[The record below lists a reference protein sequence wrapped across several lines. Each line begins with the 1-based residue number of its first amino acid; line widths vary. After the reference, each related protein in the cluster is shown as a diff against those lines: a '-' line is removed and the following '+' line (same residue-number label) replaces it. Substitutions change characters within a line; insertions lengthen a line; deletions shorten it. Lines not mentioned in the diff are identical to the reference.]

1 MGVSEN
7 GDAKYYLDPSFD
19 IDPNI
24 DKLSLKKKY
33 KEEIREQ
40 IQLYIDK
47 KTSAKPPPNKPHI
60 PEKK

>member
-7 GDAKYYLDPSFD
+7 GDAKYYLDPGFD

-40 IQLYIDK
+40 VQLYIDK
-47 KTSAKPPPNKPHI
+47 KTSNKQQIHKANLP
-60 PEKK
+60 